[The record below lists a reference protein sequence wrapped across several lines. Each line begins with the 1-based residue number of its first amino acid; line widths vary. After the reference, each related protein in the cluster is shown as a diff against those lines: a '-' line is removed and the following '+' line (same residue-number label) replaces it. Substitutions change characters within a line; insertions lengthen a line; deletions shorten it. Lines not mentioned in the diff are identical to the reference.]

1 MSNSHLPLYF
11 SSLLYR
17 QKTYLSCAVHYRGVV
32 YFCCP
37 HPLYPSLPRG
47 QTYAVLHSLSPK
59 GTGSLVYLLGS
70 VNSFHVQNLQTLMI
84 EVFKSLNHEN
94 PSFLWDLFSRKEV
107 YYNLRIKDILTLPR
121 ALTSSFGTNSI
132 TFRGSIL
139 WNSTPDVIKSS
150 STVSVFG
157 KNIKNWE
164 GEGCNCK
171 ICK

>member
-1 MSNSHLPLYF
+1 MFCGKNVNKEINRVHKRALRI
-11 SSLLYR
+11 LLNDYNASFDELLIKNDE
-17 QKTYLSCAVHYRGVV
+17 KTV
-32 YFCCP
+32 
-37 HPLYPSLPRG
+37 
-47 QTYAVLHSLSPK
+47 
-59 GTGSLVYLLGS
+59 
-70 VNSFHVQNLQTLMI
+70 HVQNLQKLMI
-84 EVFKSLNHEN
+84 EVYKSLNHEN

-121 ALTSSFGTNSI
+121 ALTTSFGTNSI

-150 STVSVFG
+150 NTVSVFG